1 MYTFPVRARTLKKLA
16 QMSQPQTVEG
26 GQSEAL
32 AWQIYDTVSYLDNA
46 TQSLTLFTTARANR
60 FLSNLNGNGFPTPQ
74 YFEAY
79 FWGLDILIPP
89 AATAW
94 EDMWGL
100 LNGTG
105 TGGTPVWSFTLANK
119 EMGPFP
125 LRGLSSLGGIT
136 GYGEAAA
143 APIQY
148 ANNGTLASTF
158 ASDGAVVIPPNQTF
172 EINLRWPEPIDVAA
186 EEVELQAWV
195 AGVLHRRVL

>member
-1 MYTFPVRARTLKKLA
+1 MYTFPVRARTLQKLA
-16 QMSQPQTVEG
+16 RMAQPQTVEG

-32 AWQIYDTVSYLDNA
+32 AWQIYDTVAYLDGVTTNQ
-46 TQSLTLFTTARANR
+46 TFFTTARANR

-79 FWGLDILIPP
+79 FWGLDILYPP
-89 AATAW
+89 GAAAW
-94 EDMWGL
+94 TDVWGL
-100 LNGTG
+100 LNGLG
-105 TGGTPVWSFTLANK
+105 AGGAPVWSFTLANK

-125 LRGLSSLGGIT
+125 LRGLSSMGGIT

-172 EINLRWPEPIDVAA
+172 EINLRWPAPIPVTPAA
-186 EEVELQAWV
+186 VELQVWV